1 MTSSSLVPEAAPSYL
16 QPQVSGEL
24 SLSHISERTGLLTI
38 QQLPPASASSL
49 LHQIQENAA
58 LEQAL
63 AIWFEPLQPST
74 RYTLDV
80 VAGPWLGR
88 GDRDFAAP
96 GGTAAS
102 LQAIYAA
109 QDAIGV
115 LAALNAY
122 YAYEDS
128 LTTLQRVQFTTSRYS
143 TFSAQLANA
152 ANQLAA
158 APGATPIRIYTAA
171 TSPIS
176 WLETVSAQ
184 VNALEQSFQQYTK
197 DRNSL
202 ATLVANF
209 SPLADDLQPGIQP
222 AQYGAAALVSLR
234 ATVAAD
240 WANFA
245 QLFNGL
251 YDVLVAALGHPEW
264 VSNATPIRVPDT
276 EISFFT
282 DAGGNWVEAILLESP
297 EPLPWQRIWKWIT
310 LTQGTATVQP
320 LLPLWNSDGTRAV
333 LIPPTLLVGIY
344 NLSISFQGNLGAE
357 APCITQNGNAVAE
370 LVSVGAIR
378 MGEFRRPILNV
389 SPPESVL
396 HFIKLFS
403 GR

>member
-1 MTSSSLVPEAAPSYL
+1 M
-16 QPQVSGEL
+16 
-24 SLSHISERTGLLTI
+24 
-38 QQLPPASASSL
+38 

-58 LEQAL
+58 REQAL

-80 VAGPWLGR
+80 VAGPWLR
-88 GDRDFAAP
+88 NDQRF
-96 GGTAAS
+96 TAAGGNSTGS

-152 ANQLAA
+152 ANQLAG
-158 APGATPIRIYTAA
+158 APGAAPIRRYAAA
-171 TSPIS
+171 TSPMT
-176 WLETVSAQ
+176 WLGTVSAQ
-184 VNALEQSFQQYTK
+184 LTALGQSFQQYTK

-202 ATLVANF
+202 ATLVTNF

-222 AQYGAAALVSLR
+222 AQYGAASLVSLR

-240 WANFA
+240 WAKLA

-251 YDVLVAALGHPEW
+251 YDGLVSALGHPEW

-276 EISFFT
+276 EISLFT
-282 DAGGNWVEAILLESP
+282 DTSGYWVEAILLESP
-297 EPLPWQRIWKWIT
+297 EPLPWQRIWNWIR
-310 LTQGTATVQP
+310 LTQGTGTPQP
-320 LLPLWNSDGTRAV
+320 LLPFWNADGTRGV
-333 LIPPTLLVGIY
+333 LIPLTLLVGIY
-344 NLSISFQGNLGAE
+344 QLSISFQGNLGAE
-357 APCITQNGNAVAE
+357 APCITQGGNAVAE
-370 LVSVGAIR
+370 LVSVGGIR
-378 MGEFRRPILNV
+378 MGEFRRRIFDV
-389 SPPESVL
+389 SPADSVL
-396 HFIKLFS
+396 DFMKLFS
-403 GR
+403 GLYIYQYLWPGYFHYILS